1 MKKVITFILSVFA
14 LSFSVSAQ
22 HVRLGVETGANLSHF
37 KSSGEYHAQKK
48 GGMGAGFQIGG
59 TVDYEFKHHWM
70 LMSGV
75 SFMQT
80 KSNMKLA
87 DNTIFHFPDTEIK
100 LNHLMLP
107 IKIGYNISICKGLR
121 IAPFIGIYGS
131 YNFNAGSSS
140 LKAGNKTNKWKP
152 MNGYSYSLPNTD
164 ITYDYKATI
173 KPFSHWTYGAMVGV
187 KAVVADHYTI
197 SFQYNEAI
205 KEIQNQCNL
214 RNYGYQLSVGYQF

>member
-1 MKKVITFILSVFA
+1 MRKVATIILSVFA
-14 LSFSVSAQ
+14 LSISVSAQ
-22 HVRLGVETGANLSHF
+22 QVKFGVEAGANLSHF
-37 KSSGEYHAQKK
+37 KTSGEYHAKKK
-48 GGMGAGFQIGG
+48 GGMGVGFQIGG
-59 TVDYEFKHHWM
+59 TVDYEFKHHWI

-80 KSNMKLA
+80 KSNMELA
-87 DNTIFHFPDTEIK
+87 DNTIFYFPDTEIK

-107 IKIGYNISICKGLR
+107 IKAGYNISICKNLS
-121 IAPFIGIYGS
+121 ITPFIGIYGS

-140 LKAGNKTNKWKP
+140 LKIGDKTDKWKP
-152 MNGYSYSLPNTD
+152 MNGYSYALPDDN
-164 ITYDYKATI
+164 IPYKATI
-173 KPFSHWTYGAMVGV
+173 TPLEHWTCGAMIGA
-187 KAVVADHYTI
+187 KAVVANHYTI